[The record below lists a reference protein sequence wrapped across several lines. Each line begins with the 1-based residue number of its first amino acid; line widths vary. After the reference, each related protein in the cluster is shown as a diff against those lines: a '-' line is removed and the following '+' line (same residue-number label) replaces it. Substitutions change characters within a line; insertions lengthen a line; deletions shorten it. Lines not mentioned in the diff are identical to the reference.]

1 MLSASLFICIKTLC
15 STISHRCT
23 GNGMTQRHN
32 RLPSCNGPSMS
43 SFLSP
48 FPKLYPE
55 AEESQ
60 VLGFSFTGFY
70 EHSTGEASAYNSNKN
85 HRVGT
90 KHGVEGMKYDS
101 ASNHSDHYG
110 GIARNPTD
118 LMMHGYDNVN
128 LTNVQRSEYV
138 KSKPS
143 NSISNACVSMETKD
157 RGPTAKME
165 KKSSGDR
172 KARRQY
178 DDLDELGMLS
188 NEIMGS
194 ISGYCNV
201 LRTFLFAFIA
211 SYEVNLRELPE
222 DNNPILILD
231 ILCKIYRGEVW
242 MFNHCPPGHS
252 LLLYHYIF

>member
-138 KSKPS
+138 NLSLQIQS
-143 NSISNACVSMETKD
+143 VMLVSPWRPKIEGQLLRWK
-157 RGPTAKME
+157 RSLVEIE
-165 KKSSGDR
+165 K
-172 KARRQY
+172 Q
-178 DDLDELGMLS
+178 
-188 NEIMGS
+188 
-194 ISGYCNV
+194 
-201 LRTFLFAFIA
+201 
-211 SYEVNLRELPE
+211 E
-222 DNNPILILD
+222 DNMMI
-231 ILCKIYRGEVW
+231 
-242 MFNHCPPGHS
+242 
-252 LLLYHYIF
+252 